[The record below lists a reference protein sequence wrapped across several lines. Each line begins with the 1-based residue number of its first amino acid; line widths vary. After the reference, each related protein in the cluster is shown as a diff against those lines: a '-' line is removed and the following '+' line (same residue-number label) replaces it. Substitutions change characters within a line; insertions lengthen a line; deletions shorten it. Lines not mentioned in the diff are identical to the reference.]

1 MAGGRR
7 QGRKLECWNAISR
20 KLSNCTLFINTQ
32 HPSRLVGS
40 TQRRHHGSWLCEVL
54 RPDMGI
60 LLSTPNRL
68 AKISACGFFYLFNKY
83 ISTVRLTANSRLWP
97 KTVGYLQIATR
108 KAVLVRQAEHML
120 FCVFYHYFD
129 IITTFVYIGTSYIV
143 PCRPM
148 RSFVPGR
155 TFYGLVTL
163 RQA

>member
-1 MAGGRR
+1 
-7 QGRKLECWNAISR
+7 
-20 KLSNCTLFINTQ
+20 
-32 HPSRLVGS
+32 
-40 TQRRHHGSWLCEVL
+40 
-54 RPDMGI
+54 MGI

-129 IITTFVYIGTSYIV
+129 IITTFVYWYIV
-143 PCRPM
+143 HRPM
-148 RSFVPGR
+148 SSHAFFRSWTNFLWTGYVATGVNESRPPAANMVDG
-155 TFYGLVTL
+155 G
-163 RQA
+163 